1 MGLAFAPL
9 GSYVARMR
17 GYLREM
23 FPIPRHAALAVL
35 AALGIAG
42 FTGTV
47 RGAAPALFAPAG
59 VIGPAWNVFAMLL
72 ILRLMDELKD
82 KEIDRRL
89 FPQRPLPSGRVLES
103 DIRASLG
110 ASIALY
116 LLANV
121 HSAAAFVSA
130 SVVLGYALL
139 MFKRFFAAELLRR
152 SLPVTLATHT
162 PIIPFIWLQAFVVAA
177 EGWSIPLPAL
187 LWRPIGL
194 YVLML
199 WLAMLGWELSRKI
212 RAAEEENEYMTYSRL
227 LGRAGAVGA
236 AAAMQTGSTLIGLHF
251 YLRFGLGLPYLV
263 ILGAGWLACIWG
275 HARFLSRPSPQTSRL
290 RPFAAIFI
298 LAVLLAQIYGF
309 VPLRP

>member
-1 MGLAFAPL
+1 
-9 GSYVARMR
+9 
-17 GYLREM
+17 
-23 FPIPRHAALAVL
+23 
-35 AALGIAG
+35 
-42 FTGTV
+42 
-47 RGAAPALFAPAG
+47 

-89 FPQRPLPSGRVLES
+89 FPQRPLPCGRVLES

-110 ASIALY
+110 AAITLY

-162 PIIPFIWLQAFVVAA
+162 PIVPLIWLQAFVVAA
-177 EGWSIPLPAL
+177 EGWGIPLPAL

-212 RAAEEENEYMTYSRL
+212 RSAEEESEYVTYSRL
-227 LGRAGAVGA
+227 LGRAGAVGVA
-236 AAAMQTGSTLIGLHF
+236 AATQTASALIGVYF
-251 YLRFGLGLPYLV
+251 YIRFRFDLLYLV

-275 HARFLSRPSPQTSRL
+275 HARFLRQPSPQTSKL
-290 RPFAAIFI
+290 GPFAAIFI
-298 LAVLLAQIYGF
+298 LALLLAQIYGF
-309 VPLRP
+309 VPVRT

>member
-42 FTGTV
+42 FTRTAQGV
-47 RGAAPALFAPAG
+47 APAPFAPAA
-59 VIGPAWNVFAMLL
+59 VIGPAWNIFAMLL

-89 FPQRPLPSGRVLES
+89 FPQRPLPCGRVLES

-110 ASIALY
+110 AAITLY

-162 PIIPFIWLQAFVVAA
+162 PIVPLIWLQAFVVAA
-177 EGWSIPLPAL
+177 EGWGIPLPAL

-212 RAAEEENEYMTYSRL
+212 RSAEEESEYVTYSRL
-227 LGRAGAVGA
+227 LGRAGAVGVA
-236 AAAMQTGSTLIGLHF
+236 AATQTASALIGVHF
-251 YLRFGLGLPYLV
+251 YLRFRFDLLYLV

-275 HARFLSRPSPQTSRL
+275 HARFLSQPSPRTSKL
-290 RPFAAIFI
+290 GPFAAIFI
-298 LAVLLAQIYGF
+298 LALLLAQIYGF
-309 VPLRP
+309 VPMRT